1 MGCGSTQS
9 ALWKQQ
15 DMIILNFAHPLT
27 QRQLDQITALVGNAP
42 EKVQDVRV
50 QFELEQPFS
59 QQVIRLLDDLG
70 ISAQQWQAGGWLI
83 VLPSLNYGAA
93 VLLAELHGR
102 MGHFPAILRLR
113 PVVGTLVTEYDV
125 AEIINLEA
133 IRAEARTRR

>member
-1 MGCGSTQS
+1 MH
-9 ALWKQQ
+9 
-15 DMIILNFAHPLT
+15 ILNFAHPLT
-27 QRQLDQITALVGNAP
+27 SRQVDQISALVGSMP
-42 EKVQDVRV
+42 EEVRDVRV
-50 QFELEQPFS
+50 QFDLEQSFS

-70 ISAQQWQAGGWLI
+70 ISTQQWQTGGWLI

-113 PVVGTLVTEYDV
+113 PVAGALVTEYDV

-133 IRAEARTRR
+133 IRADARTRR

>member
-1 MGCGSTQS
+1 MH
-9 ALWKQQ
+9 
-15 DMIILNFAHPLT
+15 ILNFAHPLT
-27 QRQLDQITALVGNAP
+27 SRQVDQISVLIGSTP
-42 EKVQDVRV
+42 EGIQDVRV
-50 QFELEQPFS
+50 QFDLEQSFN
-59 QQVIRLLDDLG
+59 QQVVRLLDDLG
-70 ISAQQWQAGGWLI
+70 ISAQQWQTGGWLI

-113 PVVGTLVTEYDV
+113 PIAGALVTEYDV

>member
-1 MGCGSTQS
+1 MH
-9 ALWKQQ
+9 
-15 DMIILNFAHPLT
+15 ILNFAHPLT
-27 QRQLDQITALVGNAP
+27 SHQVDQIVLLVGSVA
-42 EKVQDVRV
+42 EQVRDVRV
-50 QFELEQPFS
+50 QFDLERSFS
-59 QQVIRLLDDLG
+59 QQVVRLLDDLD
-70 ISAQQWQAGGWLI
+70 ISTQQWQSGGWLI

-113 PVVGTLVTEYDV
+113 PVAGALVTEYNI

>member
-1 MGCGSTQS
+1 MH
-9 ALWKQQ
+9 
-15 DMIILNFAHPLT
+15 ILNFAHPLT
-27 QRQLDQITALVGNAP
+27 SRQVDQISEILGSVP
-42 EKVQDVRV
+42 EQVQDVRV
-50 QFELEQPFS
+50 QFELEKPFS
-59 QQVIRLLDDLG
+59 QQVVRLLDDLG
-70 ISAQQWQAGGWLI
+70 IPTQQWQMGGWLI

-113 PVVGTLVTEYDV
+113 PVAGALVTEYDV

>member
-1 MGCGSTQS
+1 MH
-9 ALWKQQ
+9 
-15 DMIILNFAHPLT
+15 ILNFAHPLT
-27 QRQLDQITALVGNAP
+27 SYQVDQIALLAGSVP
-42 EKVQDVRV
+42 ERVQDVRV
-50 QFELEQPFS
+50 QFDLEQAFS
-59 QQVIRLLDDLG
+59 QQVVRLLENLG
-70 ISAQQWQAGGWLI
+70 ISAQQWQSGGWLI

-113 PVVGTLVTEYDV
+113 PVAGALVTEYDV